1 MADPAQFGHDRL
13 AHLLSDRLLSVP
25 RFQRGYSWEPSNV
38 TEFLDDLKI
47 ARSESQPYFM
57 GTVVLADD
65 AADPSR
71 QSIVDGQQRLTTT
84 AILVT
89 AVRDR
94 LRQLNKLEP
103 ANVIDKN
110 FLRTFDLEEEDNV
123 TRLKLNAEDVRVYEG
138 ILAGEVPAD
147 GKHPIVTCYSI
158 CLSHLME
165 IAPSEA
171 HYRDLVNVVTHLD
184 KSVQVLLAVASG
196 LPEAYVIFETLND
209 RGADLTTADL
219 LKNYLFSQSRAYL
232 DHVEQQWSVI
242 ASAFDKPEDLVKFIR
257 HEHSSREGKVTT
269 RKLYKVLQS
278 SIGRGQKRVR
288 DYVGRLEDGLQPFT
302 AIREPDSEF
311 WGRTDVDVRDSLL
324 AFRRFGFES
333 SMPLLLAILNSWEI
347 TPAAK
352 MVNKIAG
359 WSVRAWFAGRL
370 GGGTAEEAF
379 SDAAVAVS
387 SGQSKTQDHVFE
399 SLAKLIPTDQEFR
412 QAVISSGAVSTGRA
426 KYLLAQ
432 LERQRLAQLGVSV
445 EAQPDWSGKS
455 VSVEHVLAR
464 SSAPADFSSSADYER
479 FQAGKDSLKNYTLL
493 ERTLNRKLADKS
505 FTEKALQ
512 YRQSKFLLTRE
523 LGENTTWTLA
533 DSDARAVELS
543 KLAVAAWPYR

>member
-38 TEFLDDLKI
+38 AEFLDDLKT
-47 ARSESQPYFM
+47 ARSEAQPYFM

-84 AILVT
+84 AILVA

-94 LRQLNKLEP
+94 LRQLNKPQP
-103 ANVIDKN
+103 ADVIDKG

-123 TRLKLNAEDVRVYEG
+123 TRLKLNAEDVRIYEN
-138 ILAGEVPAD
+138 ILAGQAPED
-147 GKHPIVTCYSI
+147 GKHPIESCYRM
-158 CLSHLME
+158 CLSHLTDV
-165 IAPSEA
+165 APSEA
-171 HYRDLVNVVTHLD
+171 HYRDLINVVTHLD

-219 LKNYLFSQSRAYL
+219 LKNYLFSQSRTYL
-232 DHVEQQWSVI
+232 DHVEQQWSSI
-242 ASAFDKPEDLVKFIR
+242 ARTFDKPEDLVKFIR

-288 DYVGRLEDGLQPFT
+288 DYVGRLEDSLQPFI
-302 AIREPDSEF
+302 AIKEPDSEF
-311 WGRTDVDVRDSLL
+311 WGRNDVDVRDSLL

-352 MVNKIAG
+352 MVNKVAG

-379 SDAAVAVS
+379 SEAAVAVS
-387 SGQSKTQDHVFE
+387 SGQSRTQDDVFK

-412 QAVISSGAVSTGRA
+412 QAVIASGAVSTGRA

-432 LERQRLAQLGVSV
+432 MERQRLAQLGVNV

-464 SSAPADFSSSADYER
+464 SSKPADFPSSADYER
-479 FQAGKDSLKNYTLL
+479 FQAGRDSLKNYTLL
-493 ERTLNRKLADKS
+493 ERTLNRKLADKP

-512 YRQSKFLLTRE
+512 YQQSKFLLTRE
-523 LGENTTWTLA
+523 LGQKSTWTLA
-533 DSDARAVELS
+533 DSDARAAEQA
-543 KLAVAAWPYR
+543 KLAIAAWPYR

>member
-1 MADPAQFGHDRL
+1 M
-13 AHLLSDRLLSVP
+13 
-25 RFQRGYSWEPSNV
+25 
-38 TEFLDDLKI
+38 TEFLDDLKA

-65 AADPSR
+65 AADPGR

-94 LRQLNKLEP
+94 LRQLDKFEP

-110 FLRTFDLEEEDNV
+110 FLLTFDLEEEDNV
-123 TRLKLNAEDVRVYEG
+123 TRLKLNAEDVRIYES
-138 ILAGEVPAD
+138 ILAGQVPED
-147 GKHPIVTCYSI
+147 GKHPIVACYRM
-158 CLSHLME
+158 CLSHLTD

-171 HYRDLVNVVTHLD
+171 HYRDLINVVTHLD

-219 LKNYLFSQSRAYL
+219 LKNYLFSQSRSYL
-232 DHVEQQWSVI
+232 DHVEQQWSTI
-242 ASAFDKPEDLVKFIR
+242 ARTFDKPEDLVKFIR

-288 DYVGRLEDGLQPFT
+288 DYAGRLEDSLQPFT
-302 AIREPDSEF
+302 ALREPDSEF

-370 GGGTAEEAF
+370 GGGVAEEAF
-379 SDAAVAVS
+379 SGAAVAVS
-387 SGQSKTQDHVFE
+387 SGKSKTQDHVFT

-432 LERQRLAQLGVSV
+432 MERQRLAQLGVNV

-464 SSAPADFSSSADYER
+464 SSAPVDFPSPADYER
-479 FQAGKDSLKNYTLL
+479 FQAARDSLKNYTLL
-493 ERTLNRKLADKS
+493 ERTLNHKLADKP

-512 YRQSKFLLTRE
+512 YRQSKFCLTRE
-523 LGENTTWTLA
+523 LGENTTWTLS
-533 DSDARAVELS
+533 DSDARAVELA
-543 KLAVAAWPYR
+543 KLAIAAWSYR